1 MTDHVQARA
10 LGRSLWR
17 LLRFAKPYVRGIGM
31 GLAAN
36 AGARFFD
43 LLPMLVVGG
52 VVDRIAQSLTEGQT
66 LAPGDF
72 AWAGLLIL
80 STFAGLAV
88 FQSVSDYSLDAV
100 AQRIRHDVRVDLY
113 AHVQKLDVS
122 YFESR
127 QTGDIMAVLAGD
139 VDNLERFFSDTTTSI
154 VRLVI
159 TFVGIYGILFWL
171 DYHLALLLL
180 APMPVAIWAV
190 RFFATR
196 VAPRYR
202 QARQS
207 VGQINSILENN
218 LQGMNVIQ
226 AYSAQDHQTG
236 RIRRRSEEYR
246 DAAIGA
252 ARERARFIP
261 LLYGVAGLG
270 YALLIGVG
278 GWMTF
283 AGIGP
288 TVGDFTTFVLMAMRL
303 ILPLFVFGALI
314 NQIQQSEASAL
325 RINEIF
331 DTVPVVRDQARS
343 HPLDGVLERIELDN
357 VTFAYP
363 ERGRVLCG
371 INLHLERGKV
381 LGVVGPTGAGKSSL
395 AKLMLR
401 YYDPQ
406 SGDIL
411 VNGQPLADIALDS
424 WRGRIGYVSQEAYL
438 FHGTVSENIGLGSPG
453 ATADGIMQAARMAGA
468 GEFIAELPQGYDTV
482 VGDRGMKL
490 SGGQRQRISLARA
503 ILRDPQFLILDEAT
517 SSVDTRTEEV
527 IQNNLKELRH
537 SRITLAIAHR
547 LSTVRHCDEI
557 VVVVD
562 GVIVE
567 RGTHEALVAAGGVYS
582 GLWQVQSGE

>member
-1 MTDHVQARA
+1 MKGDANRA

-17 LLRFAKPYVRGIGM
+17 LVRFARPHVHRIVL

-43 LLPMLVVGG
+43 LLPMIVVGR
-52 VVDRIAQSLTEGQT
+52 VVDTVSVALRDGVPLVSGE
-66 LAPGDF
+66 F
-72 AWAGLLIL
+72 AWAGFLVLG
-80 STFAGLAV
+80 TFAGLAV
-88 FQSVSDYSLDAV
+88 FQSVSDYTLDAA
-100 AQRIRHDVRVDLY
+100 AQRIRHDLRVDLY
-113 AHVQKLDVS
+113 THVQKLDVS

-139 VDNLERFFSDTTTSI
+139 VDNLERFFSDTSTSI

-159 TFVGIYGILFWL
+159 TFTGIYGILFWL
-171 DYHLALLLL
+171 DWHLALLLL
-180 APMPVAIWAV
+180 APMPIAIWAV

-196 VAPRYR
+196 VAPQYRKAR
-202 QARQS
+202 QA
-207 VGQINSILENN
+207 VGDINAILENN

-236 RIRRRSEEYR
+236 RIRLRSEEYR
-246 DAAIGA
+246 DAAILA
-252 ARERARFIP
+252 ARERARFVP

-283 AGIGP
+283 SGIGP

-303 ILPLFVFGALI
+303 ILPLFVFGMLI

-331 DTVPVVRDQARS
+331 DITPTVRDQAGAS
-343 HPLDGVLERIELDN
+343 PLAGALELVEVHD
-357 VTFAYP
+357 VCFAYP
-363 ERGRVLCG
+363 GRSKVLCG
-371 INLHLERGKV
+371 INLRLQRGRV

-401 YYDPQ
+401 YYDPME
-406 SGDIL
+406 GRIL
-411 VNGQPLADIALDS
+411 VNGRELPSVTLDS
-424 WRGRIGYVSQEAYL
+424 WRRRIGYVSQEAYL
-438 FHGTVSENIGLGSPG
+438 FYGTVAENISLGSPG
-453 ATADGIMQAARMAGA
+453 ATEEDIRQAARMAGA
-468 GEFIAELPQGYDTV
+468 GEFIDGLPEGLETL

-503 ILRDPQFLILDEAT
+503 ILRDPEFLILDEAT

-527 IQNNLKELRH
+527 IQNNLKNLRAE
-537 SRITLAIAHR
+537 RITLAIAHR

-567 RGTHEALVAAGGVYS
+567 RGTHDELVAASGVYA
-582 GLWQVQSGE
+582 GLWHVQSGE

>member
-1 MTDHVQARA
+1 MKSNDNTA

-17 LLRFAKPYVRGIGM
+17 LVRFARPHSRRIVM

-36 AGARFFD
+36 AAARFFD
-43 LLPMLVVGG
+43 LLPMIVVGR
-52 VVDRIAQSLTEGQT
+52 VVDTVSVALRDGTPLVPAE
-66 LAPGDF
+66 F
-72 AWAGLLIL
+72 AWAGLLVL
-80 STFAGLAV
+80 GTFAGLAI
-88 FQSVSDYSLDAV
+88 FQSVSDYTLDAT
-100 AQRIRHDVRVDLY
+100 AQRIRHDLRVELY
-113 AHVQKLDVS
+113 THVQKLDVS

-127 QTGDIMAVLAGD
+127 QIGDIMAVLAGD
-139 VDNLERFFSDTTTSI
+139 VDNLERFFSDTSTSI
-154 VRLVI
+154 VRLLI
-159 TFVGIYGILFWL
+159 TFTGVYGILFWL

-180 APMPVAIWAV
+180 APMPIAIWAV

-196 VAPRYR
+196 VAPQYRKAR
-202 QARQS
+202 QA
-207 VGQINSILENN
+207 VGDINAILENN

-236 RIRRRSEEYR
+236 RIRLRSEEYR
-246 DAAIGA
+246 DAAILA

-270 YALLIGVG
+270 YGLLIGVG

-288 TVGDFTTFVLMAMRL
+288 SVGDFTTFVLMAMRL
-303 ILPLFVFGALI
+303 ILPLFVFGMLI

-325 RINEIF
+325 RINEVF
-331 DTVPVVRDQARS
+331 DTVPTMRDQAKAT
-343 HPLDGVLERIELDN
+343 PLEGGLEHVEVRE
-357 VTFAYP
+357 VSFAYP

-371 INLHLERGKV
+371 INLDLRRGRV

-401 YYDPQ
+401 YYDPLD
-406 SGDIL
+406 GEIV
-411 VNGQPLADIALDS
+411 VNGRPLSSISLDS

-438 FHGTVSENIGLGSPG
+438 FHGTVAENIRLGTPL
-453 ATADGIMQAARMAGA
+453 ATARDISQAARMAGA
-468 GEFIAELPQGYDTV
+468 EEFIDALPQGYETL
-482 VGDRGMKL
+482 VGARGTKL

-503 ILRDPQFLILDEAT
+503 ILRDPEFLILDEAT
-517 SSVDTRTEEV
+517 SSVDTRTEEI
-527 IQNNLKELRH
+527 IQNNLKDLRGD
-537 SRITLAIAHR
+537 RITLAIAHR

-567 RGTHEALVAAGGVYS
+567 RGTHSELVAAGGVYA